1 MLARSI
7 VIRFVPNTGGFMRSL
22 ALLGCLAL
30 LAGCTKAEDRSVGAA
45 SSADTTATASAATP
59 EAGTVSL
66 SDFAGKWKL
75 HSMDEG
81 GANPVETELRA
92 TADTS
97 GWTLIGPDKKTYPV
111 RVLSVGGDSV
121 VAESGPRPS
130 FVRKGA
136 QVTTRTVYR
145 LEGDKL
151 IGRIESRFKIGNRDS
166 TGQRTSE
173 GTRVE

>member
-1 MLARSI
+1 MLARPTP
-7 VIRFVPNTGGFMRSL
+7 IRFVPNAGAYMRSF
-22 ALLGCLAL
+22 ALIGCLAL

-45 SSADTTATASAATP
+45 SSTDTTATATAGTP

-66 SDFAGKWKL
+66 SDFAGTWKV
-75 HSMDEG
+75 HSMDENG
-81 GANPVETELRA
+81 RNPVDTELRA

-111 RVLSVGGDSV
+111 RVLAVGGDSIV
-121 VAESGPRPS
+121 TESGPRPS

-151 IGRIESRFKIGNRDS
+151 VGRIESRFKIGDRDS

-173 GTRVE
+173 GTRIR